1 LVNIYTGIMSIV
13 ITNKT
18 HRGSVAYNEIRLDFK
33 GSDSQT
39 YKNEEIALNK
49 LTIYYSWRN
58 ILSEYNNN
66 KLSYIYNG
74 VTYDITIPDC
84 FFTINDINNY
94 LQLKMKQNGHF
105 TLDSE
110 GSEVYYIDIS
120 ENLSYYSC
128 TINLTKLTL
137 PISGSNPN
145 AMVLS
150 GNTMQLVLPASFNE
164 LLGFNAGTYPATPSA
179 TNYGINSHFVPIIT
193 KVSSII
199 VTCSIASN
207 NTSQYSDMIYIF
219 SPNDTYGKLLREV
232 SENLTW
238 YNVFDGNYKS
248 ISIKFYDQDYNPLKI
263 IDKDSLVC
271 NLISRK
277 RVN

>member
-1 LVNIYTGIMSIV
+1 MSIV

-179 TNYGINSHFVPIIT
+179 TNYGINS
-193 KVSSII
+193 
-199 VTCSIASN
+199 
-207 NTSQYSDMIYIF
+207 
-219 SPNDTYGKLLREV
+219 L
-232 SENLTW
+232 
-238 YNVFDGNYKS
+238 
-248 ISIKFYDQDYNPLKI
+248 
-263 IDKDSLVC
+263 
-271 NLISRK
+271 
-277 RVN
+277 